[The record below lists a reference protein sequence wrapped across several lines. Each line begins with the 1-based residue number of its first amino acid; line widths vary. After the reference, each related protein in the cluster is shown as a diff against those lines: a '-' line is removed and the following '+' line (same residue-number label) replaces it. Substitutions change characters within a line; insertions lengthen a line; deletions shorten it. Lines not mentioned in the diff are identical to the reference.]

1 MKTLRRSCKLC
12 FWLLLFFSIL
22 FFVLHEASAS
32 KPNPQTAQKAALEYQ
47 GSELHTAFQLL
58 SGPGEAD
65 VLCGK
70 LPPSLSAN
78 DSLCFFTKG
87 QNVKVFLG
95 TQCLYA
101 PEMQSY
107 PGNAVGCLH
116 LLPLSAGDGEKTLRI
131 QLTNCFAR
139 FPNTFEGV
147 YVGSTEECLQALWSD
162 WFPSILISFLTVLI
176 SVIAIVLSFY
186 YPSSQNVSKS
196 IRYEGLLLLS
206 LALWSLAQIPV
217 MYLFPIGSVLL
228 SLEQLSLLFSPVFL
242 VKVVSSLEHPIKFH
256 GEYMGFYVFY
266 TLYAI
271 IAMAAHC
278 LRLAELPVLSI
289 WNILFLAIFLVY
301 TGVFGILESSSE
313 AVFSSSQKV
322 LDSSL
327 LFSAVLDISLLICTA
342 VYYATLS
349 HRRVLVLL
357 SVLLL
362 LCITVLTLWEMRVLL
377 RLQDEL
383 AQSHMTLLLSQI
395 KPHFLYNTL
404 NSIRTLIR
412 TDPVSADSL
421 VYNFSRFLRNNM
433 QSINA
438 DGLIPFTQELEHIT
452 SYVKIEETCFPK
464 LKVVFDIRVR
474 NFFVPP
480 LTIQPLVENAIK
492 HGALKRAVGGC
503 VTIST
508 WENKDSFCIE
518 VCDDGVGFDLEQV
531 LPSSSGHGLQNII
544 VRLWQLC
551 GATLQIDTQVGH
563 GCMALVKIPK
573 KRGRNAV

>member
-1 MKTLRRSCKLC
+1 M
-12 FWLLLFFSIL
+12 
-22 FFVLHEASAS
+22 
-32 KPNPQTAQKAALEYQ
+32 
-47 GSELHTAFQLL
+47 
-58 SGPGEAD
+58 
-65 VLCGK
+65 
-70 LPPSLSAN
+70 
-78 DSLCFFTKG
+78 
-87 QNVKVFLG
+87 
-95 TQCLYA
+95 
-101 PEMQSY
+101 
-107 PGNAVGCLH
+107 
-116 LLPLSAGDGEKTLRI
+116 
-131 QLTNCFAR
+131 
-139 FPNTFEGV
+139 
-147 YVGSTEECLQALWSD
+147 GSTEECLQALWSD

-278 LRLAELPVLSI
+278 LRLVELPVLSI

-395 KPHFLYNTL
+395 KPHFLQHPQL
-404 NSIRTLIR
+404 HSH
-412 TDPVSADSL
+412 TDP
-421 VYNFSRFLRNNM
+421 NRPGFCGFF
-433 QSINA
+433 
-438 DGLIPFTQELEHIT
+438 GL
-452 SYVKIEETCFPK
+452 
-464 LKVVFDIRVR
+464 
-474 NFFVPP
+474 
-480 LTIQPLVENAIK
+480 
-492 HGALKRAVGGC
+492 
-503 VTIST
+503 
-508 WENKDSFCIE
+508 
-518 VCDDGVGFDLEQV
+518 
-531 LPSSSGHGLQNII
+531 
-544 VRLWQLC
+544 
-551 GATLQIDTQVGH
+551 
-563 GCMALVKIPK
+563 
-573 KRGRNAV
+573 